1 MIKHPW
7 ILKHKEGCCKAEGEH
22 DHESI
27 SREVILKLRKYRGE
41 SLLKRTAINILVK
54 QMEPHQINSL
64 KDEFQK
70 LDTDT
75 SGFLEKNELRD
86 AINNSHYAIEG
97 SEVDDIVNQLDLAQN
112 GKINYSEFLS
122 ATIDLNE
129 L

>member
-1 MIKHPW
+1 
-7 ILKHKEGCCKAEGEH
+7 
-22 DHESI
+22 
-27 SREVILKLRKYRGE
+27 
-41 SLLKRTAINILVK
+41 
-54 QMEPHQINSL
+54 MEPHQIKSL

-86 AINNSHYAIEG
+86 AINNSHYEIEG

-122 ATIDLNE
+122 ATIDLNQ